1 VPPILVFHM
10 GQQPSQ
16 IFFRLFAR
24 FAPFKEVGEAL
35 MKGFKGR
42 DPVVQLVESLVRL
55 SSYFLP
61 WIRQSYAPYTP
72 CRVIP
77 SRL

>member
-1 VPPILVFHM
+1 M

-61 WIRQSYAPYTP
+61 
-72 CRVIP
+72 
-77 SRL
+77 